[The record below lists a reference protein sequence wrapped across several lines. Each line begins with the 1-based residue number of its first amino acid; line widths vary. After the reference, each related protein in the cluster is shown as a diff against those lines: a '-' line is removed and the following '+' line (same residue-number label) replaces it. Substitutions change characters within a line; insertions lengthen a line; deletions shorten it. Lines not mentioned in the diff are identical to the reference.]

1 LKPQDVASEMTGR
14 RMIVGVPREPGS
26 GSVDKEGQ
34 CWGCRLARHLCDEH
48 KHNLSVTFRD
58 LRRAKVI
65 MSFL

>member
-1 LKPQDVASEMTGR
+1 M
-14 RMIVGVPREPGS
+14 GVPREPGS
-26 GSVDKEGQ
+26 GSVDRECQ